1 MTNGNMTALGVTLN
15 FMAQHNDVEGVKYI
29 MNRTRFTLD
38 EIYQKCPFL
47 DIGYMHKLRITGD
60 I

>member
-1 MTNGNMTALGVTLN
+1 MTALGVTLN

-29 MNRTRFTLD
+29 MNRTKFTLD